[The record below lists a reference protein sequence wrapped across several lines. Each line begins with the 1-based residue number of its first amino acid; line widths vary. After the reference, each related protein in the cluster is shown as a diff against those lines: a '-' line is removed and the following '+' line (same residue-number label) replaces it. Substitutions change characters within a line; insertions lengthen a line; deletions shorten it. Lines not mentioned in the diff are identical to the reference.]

1 MLFTKNLIIGLGG
14 TGQQILLEAK
24 SSMMSH
30 CGEVPKGIRFLAID
44 TDVPDEKVIN
54 PYTQMEVKFEGSEFL
69 RLSGNGAINV
79 AKEAEGTWWPQGCTD
94 WPLPGAGAAAKRLH
108 GRAKLGLNINNVD
121 RVIREAVSSVR
132 TISDDGPDVNR
143 EGKIRVF
150 IACSL
155 AGGTG
160 SGCWLDIANL
170 LREELKES
178 DRLVSLMLLGDAFEG
193 KPGTTNKYANTIAS
207 LKELQWLLSEGVPDS
222 SPYKNYNLYHR
233 EMKFSDVKMFNSCFL
248 ASKTGPYGVTD
259 EPDAINRAL
268 GRWVYQMCG
277 PAGEAFDRRED
288 NNPDPFP
295 YTQPGKGDQDARKGV
310 FWSCGISE
318 LVYEGASE
326 RTRAAEDAALKI
338 IDELIAGT
346 PMGGEQESI
355 DIPEFLRRNNLQ
367 EDSEDQVIDFLWQPR
382 ERDAQCSKL
391 KVPSDHNE
399 LTRDFHEMAFR
410 KWKTSCERWPTT
422 ARGKAQQKK
431 AELEQAAKAILL
443 KKRNSLLSKPGGVS
457 RAELFFADL
466 VREFRNLEQM
476 MEQEAFSDKE
486 LSTKRMRQAK
496 GFYDAPLSLGMF
508 SWRKEVSNLLDSMLP
523 LFKDA
528 LKFAFEN
535 ERKKVASELYHELN
549 NYTKDIY
556 DSVLSLKRNLTD
568 TKEKIRTIG
577 RQRSRGLRSNFRRD
591 LPATSV
597 HGDLGGDSI
606 PERVSAHLKD
616 ELREEWL
623 APDIEIDEIKDRII
637 HVVRGEI
644 SDQFEET
651 VFTRVSNMKKEELSS
666 LLQDLYNRS
675 APMWAFN
682 RGITGQNPDFS
693 TPHSAIVTEGPSELP
708 GEFETLLDAATSDAE
723 PQWCNHEGSNSLS
736 FIQWQHSVPAFAID
750 SIQSMLPHYK
760 NERLWQQVGVG
771 FHLHGDWR
779 VALPDL
785 EPDSSNTMRKTTWI
799 LAHAHGLIS
808 EERGSY
814 FVTNTAEEGTPT
826 DSNTWRYKLP
836 DRAYQDARASFLAN
850 RQLCDNLSD
859 MLTDLRYTDGKNSFY
874 EEVAAFRPDFA
885 RRLGSGPLTERQ
897 KALQDDLEILNRWLE
912 ENKEDSES

>member
-1 MLFTKNLIIGLGG
+1 MSFTKNLIIGLGG

-24 SSMMSH
+24 SSMMNH
-30 CGEVPKGIRFLAID
+30 CGEIPAGIRFLAID

-54 PYTQMEVKFEGSEFL
+54 PYTQREVKFEGSEFL

-79 AKEAEGTWWPQGCTD
+79 AKEAEGTWWPKGCTD
-94 WPLPGAGAAAKRLH
+94 WPLPGAGAAAKRMH

-121 RVIREAVSSVR
+121 RVIREAVSAVR
-132 TISDDGPDVNR
+132 LIGIDGPDVNR
-143 EGKIRVF
+143 EGKIRVI

-160 SGCWLDIANL
+160 SGCWLDVANL
-170 LREELKES
+170 LREQLNES
-178 DRLVSLMLLGDAFEG
+178 DRLVALMLLGDAFDG

-207 LKELQWLLSEGVPDS
+207 LKELQWLLSDGVPDA

-277 PAGEAFDRRED
+277 PAGEEFDRREN

-295 YTQPGKGDQDARKGV
+295 YTEPGKGDQDARKGV

-326 RTRAAEDAALKI
+326 RTRAAEDAALKV
-338 IDELIAGT
+338 IDELITGS
-346 PMGGEQESI
+346 PVGSEQESN

-367 EDSEDQVIDFLWQPR
+367 EEQEDQVIDFLWQPR
-382 ERDAQCSKL
+382 ERDTQCSRL
-391 KVPSDHNE
+391 KVPSDKNE
-399 LTRDFHEMAFR
+399 LTRDSHDELFR
-410 KWKTSCERWPTT
+410 KWKTNCDRWPTT
-422 ARGKAQQKK
+422 ARAKAHQKK
-431 AELEQAAKAILL
+431 AELEQVSKKVLL
-443 KKRNSLLSKPGGVS
+443 EKRDSLLSKPGGVS
-457 RAELFFADL
+457 RAELFFSDL
-466 VREFRNLEQM
+466 VREFRSLEQM
-476 MEQEAFSDKE
+476 MEQEAYSDKD
-486 LSTKRMRQAK
+486 SSVKRLRQAK
-496 GFYDAPLSLGMF
+496 THYDTPLSLGMF
-508 SWRKEVSNLLDSMLP
+508 SWRKEVATLLDTMQP
-523 LFKDA
+523 LFKDG

-535 ERKKVASELYHELN
+535 ERKKVAAELYHDLN
-549 NYTKDIY
+549 IYTKDIY

-591 LPATSV
+591 LPITSV
-597 HGDLGGDSI
+597 RGEVGGDSL
-606 PERVSAHLKD
+606 PERVSAHLQN
-616 ELREEWL
+616 ELKKKWL
-623 APDIEIDEIKDRII
+623 APDIEIDGVKDRII
-637 HVVRGEI
+637 DVVRGEI

-651 VFTRVSNMKKEELSS
+651 VFTRVSNMETGELSD

-682 RGITGQNPDFS
+682 RGITGQNPDFN
-693 TPHSAIVTEGPSELP
+693 TPHSAIVTAGPSELP
-708 GEFETLLDAATSDAE
+708 REFEALLEAATSHAD

-750 SIQSMLPHYK
+750 CIQSMLPHYK

-799 LAHAHGLIS
+799 LALAHGLIS

-814 FVTNTAEEGTPT
+814 IVTNTAEEGTPT
-826 DSNTWRYKLP
+826 DSNTWRYKLR
-836 DRAYQDARASFLAN
+836 DRAYQDARAAFLMN
-850 RQLCDNLSD
+850 RNLCDNLSD
-859 MLTDLRYTDGKNSFY
+859 MLTELRYTDGKSAYY
-874 EEVAAFRPDFA
+874 EAVEVFRSDFA

-897 KALQDDLEILNRWLE
+897 KALQEDLEILNHWLE
-912 ENKEDSES
+912 ENKQDSES